1 MQVSFYVVKNKIDKS
16 GLSPVYYSITVDGQ
30 RIRKQVKGVKCSL
43 SQWMEDNQRIR
54 PPRKG
59 EAYNYHIEYNK
70 KIDELETDLKKLF
83 RYILLNEIT
92 SSKEFILEKLDTNLS
107 ATRLSHEFWPSFVE
121 FIEKSKA
128 TKVER
133 TIKSY
138 VTISNFFK
146 TFEKN
151 TGYALYFDTINQT
164 FFENLQEYTFLKK
177 KYTNSY
183 FACII
188 KILKTFMT
196 WASDRGYHDN
206 HAYKK
211 FKAKE
216 DPIEVIFL
224 TIEELMTLYQ
234 HEFTSKKL
242 EHVRDTYCFSCF
254 TGLRFSD
261 VKQLRS
267 SNIQEDHIR
276 LNVQKTKT
284 IDQVIPLNNYSKA
297 LLDKY
302 KDTIYE
308 PLPVISSQKFN
319 EYIKK
324 CCKEAEINIL
334 VTITRYIGQRRVDKT
349 APKYEFITSHTA
361 RKTFVTN
368 SLILGMKEI
377 VIRNITG
384 HKKESSFRRYVKIAE
399 DFKRQ
404 EMDSTWNKI

>member
-43 SQWMEDNQRIR
+43 SQWKEDNQRIR

-70 KIDELETDLKKLF
+70 KIDELETDIKKLF

-92 SSKEFILEKLDTNLS
+92 PSKEFISEKLDANLS
-107 ATRLSHEFWPSFVE
+107 TARLSNEFWPSFTE

-138 VTISNFFK
+138 VTISNFLK

-164 FFENLQEYTFLKK
+164 FFENLQEYTFIKK

-206 HAYKK
+206 HEYKK

-324 CCKEAEINIL
+324 CCKEAEINTL

-349 APKYEFITSHTA
+349 VPKYELITSHTA

-377 VIRNITG
+377 VVRNITG